1 VPNLKKFDRGILKLL
16 PFKVSG
22 YFIMYSY
29 EKSSNG
35 RIKIDKKHI
44 SKRPI
49 FLKFF
54 THKVSISLNFLM
66 NLQKKLVEDFPCNR

>member
-1 VPNLKKFDRGILKLL
+1 
-16 PFKVSG
+16 
-22 YFIMYSY
+22 MCSY

-35 RIKIDKKHI
+35 RIKIDKKYI

-54 THKVSISLNFLM
+54 THKESIDIVEFSNEFT
-66 NLQKKLVEDFPCNR
+66 KKVDFPCNR